1 MKQSI
6 FIDFDGTIVDVWE
19 RYYSVFKEISK
30 DSELSFHTYK
40 SLRKMGYT
48 DEGIAV
54 ARQIYLP
61 KGYKKLKSLLLEQ
74 EKYLVLDTMLVERHK
89 LISFVFETNAKIL
102 TKRRNQRMFY
112 WQIQYLGL
120 TSLGRNYIIL
130 DNVVSKKDWLRSVC
144 SNGEII
150 MVGDSKQEIEV
161 AELENSVVILVRTG
175 FFLSDLGKKIPN
187 LILVE
192 DINSGIS
199 LIKEKYL

>member
-130 DNVVSKKDWLRSVC
+130 DNVS
-144 SNGEII
+144 
-150 MVGDSKQEIEV
+150 
-161 AELENSVVILVRTG
+161 
-175 FFLSDLGKKIPN
+175 
-187 LILVE
+187 
-192 DINSGIS
+192 
-199 LIKEKYL
+199 